1 MKKLFVL
8 TAVAVLSV
16 SGFAM
21 AEPDMKMEAAPAAVQ
36 APKPDLVV
44 VGNKVCPVS
53 GAAIPADQLGK
64 ETVEYNGKVYNL
76 CCPAC
81 KETFLKDAAKYAKIA
96 EAEAAVPV
104 QAAVVP
110 AVKEVA
116 PVVTAVVPAVKKQ
129 AVK

>member
-8 TAVAVLSV
+8 TAAVLSV
-16 SGFAM
+16 SGLAM
-21 AEPDMKMEAAPAAVQ
+21 ASEAVKTVAAPVAVEAAKPA
-36 APKPDLVV
+36 PVV

-53 GAAIPADQLGK
+53 GTAIPADALGK

-81 KETFLKDAAKYAKIA
+81 KETFLKDAAKYAQIA
-96 EAEAAVPV
+96 EAEVAVPA

-110 AVKEVA
+110 AVEAEV
-116 PVVTAVVPAVKKQ
+116 K
-129 AVK
+129 